1 MRACHKI
8 NYVVLA
14 IFLWM
19 VGGMIVCNA
28 QIAEHVYRTDY
39 HINPENDGALFFEL
53 DNISFF
59 KNNEY
64 AGSMMDGY
72 TLPGLWV
79 QPKLVYYPFENIKL
93 EAGAHMLR
101 FWGANRYPNYAY
113 QDIAE
118 WKGSQFQKG
127 FHVLPFFR
135 VQVALSEHVDV
146 VLGSLYGGSNHHLI
160 EPLYNP
166 ELNLSADPE
175 AGLQLLYTSKHID
188 VDVWVNWESFIFKN
202 DTHQEAF
209 TFGLSSS
216 VRFNAPDSRFHFYAP
231 IQVLAQHRGGEIDT
245 LVDNSVQTLMNA
257 AVGVGCKWN
266 TGHPVFKNVK
276 LEVDAVGYSQQAG
289 DIWPFDKGGGIFT
302 QASADIYDFRVKAAY
317 FTCHD
322 FISMLGIPF
331 YGTVSTS
338 REGVVYN
345 NPGLAYLGLE
355 YSRQFGKGF
364 ALGIDVEYYHS
375 IGGKVLSL
383 DSQASVKKA
392 ADGSF
397 SAGIYL
403 RINPSFLLKRF
414 KSVEHD

>member
-72 TLPGLWV
+72 TLPGLGV

-175 AGLQLLYTSKHID
+175 AGLQLLYTSKHI
-188 VDVWVNWESFIFKN
+188 ESSAKISERIYKAQTIQTERYKN
-202 DTHQEAF
+202 EDINFNSELNSKKLKKYCQINQKSKSILEKLLNNNTISIRGYCKILKLARTIADLSCDEKISTDHILEAI
-209 TFGLSSS
+209 
-216 VRFNAPDSRFHFYAP
+216 HY
-231 IQVLAQHRGGEIDT
+231 
-245 LVDNSVQTLMNA
+245 
-257 AVGVGCKWN
+257 
-266 TGHPVFKNVK
+266 KN
-276 LEVDAVGYSQQAG
+276 
-289 DIWPFDKGGGIFT
+289 I
-302 QASADIYDFRVKAAY
+302 R
-317 FTCHD
+317 
-322 FISMLGIPF
+322 
-331 YGTVSTS
+331 
-338 REGVVYN
+338 
-345 NPGLAYLGLE
+345 
-355 YSRQFGKGF
+355 
-364 ALGIDVEYYHS
+364 
-375 IGGKVLSL
+375 
-383 DSQASVKKA
+383 
-392 ADGSF
+392 
-397 SAGIYL
+397 
-403 RINPSFLLKRF
+403 
-414 KSVEHD
+414 